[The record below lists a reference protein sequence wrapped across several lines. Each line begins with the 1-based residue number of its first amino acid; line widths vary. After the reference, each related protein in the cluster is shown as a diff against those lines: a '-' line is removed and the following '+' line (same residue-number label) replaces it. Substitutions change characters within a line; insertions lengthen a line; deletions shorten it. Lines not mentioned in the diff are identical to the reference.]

1 MLLANEIDQA
11 KLAGSLFARSE
22 TNAQESFEIY
32 SRVLT
37 EEVTYEKFES
47 FRIEWVNGYC
57 EAKPNVKGDSAN
69 QAFKRFKTRLFEKF
83 HIEIVKPDSDN
94 LAAQKKAKER
104 KEKKE
109 KLMESFEDIST
120 SELKGKLSMA
130 FKTLADNPD
139 SKVASKAVDN
149 LKAVLKERT
158 KDESATLKA
167 ELSEKRS
174 EIRGLLSGCYDVERL
189 DAVIDILSPD
199 NDVTFQ

>member
-37 EEVTYEKFES
+37 EEITFEKFES

-109 KLMESFEDIST
+109 KLMESFEDVST

-139 SKVASKAVDN
+139 SKVAGKAVDN
-149 LKAVLKERT
+149 LKAVIKERT

-174 EIRGLLSGCYDVERL
+174 EIRGLLSGCHDVERL

-199 NDVTFQ
+199 NDVMYQ